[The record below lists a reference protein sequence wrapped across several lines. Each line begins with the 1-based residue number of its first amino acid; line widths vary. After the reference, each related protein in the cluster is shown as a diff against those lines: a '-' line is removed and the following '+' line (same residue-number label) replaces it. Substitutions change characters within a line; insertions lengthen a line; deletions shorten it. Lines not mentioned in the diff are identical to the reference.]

1 MLRHRLAPLF
11 EPHSLVVVSDRNLS
25 VLQTV
30 PGKLDKAVTR
40 VAVTADQSVQMPA
53 HINGIDG
60 AGRVD
65 AALVCVAPQRV
76 PQVLD
81 ALSACRPRALVLL
94 RHAESSSNPV
104 EDFVYCQTWAR
115 LNGCQLLGPH
125 SSGLQRP
132 AYGLN
137 LSQEPKPAR
146 AGRVA
151 LVTQSQS
158 IMEAVLDWADDI
170 ALGFST
176 AISLGDEA
184 AVDAAAVLDFLAMD
198 SDTDSIVLY
207 LDSASSSRHF
217 TSALRAAA
225 GVKPVVVLKT
235 GHGTYDPVSS
245 HDAVFN
251 ALLRRAGAVRVR
263 YFVQLF
269 SALKVLTHARRLRG
283 RRIALFSNGHGA
295 AQLALDAM
303 GPGAKVECAKLS
315 QATVTALRGLL
326 EERAQLN
333 NPVVSQAPLTA
344 DVVDGCVQALVQDSG
359 VDGVLVLLTPDPLA
373 DIAAVVD
380 ALARLSRKLRKP
392 VVISLLGDAAMRPLR
407 HVLDKIGA
415 PAFRTPETAAN
426 AYGILASY
434 HYNQVL
440 SQQVLPPEPL
450 ALPANVA
457 RAHALVNEVRQ
468 SGRHDLTPEEINE
481 LFACFHI
488 PVTHNAMPLRQPDF
502 YENRAPMAVRVH
514 QDPKFGPFF
523 SFGIGGQQ
531 SLLSARDDGVDLPP
545 LNGYLARQLVQRST
559 LWHRALSRELSHAG
573 CEALQEALERISD
586 LVCDTPDVKVLEI
599 DNLFVR
605 GTQLWAGSV
614 ILRLGDARL
623 VCSPQATG
631 YSHMAI
637 HPYPTRLVQ
646 VMSFDDASPWTLRPI
661 RPEDA
666 QALQLFIRGL
676 SDESR
681 YMRFVSMLRELTPT
695 MLSRYTRI
703 DYDRELALIAAAQ
716 RPNPQHRGYP
726 RDEIIGFAHY
736 LRNPDGRGAEYAL
749 VIGDA
754 WQHRKLGQKLMRVLV
769 QAAREQGLSYLE
781 GVVLT
786 GNRPMI
792 RLMTWLGFKNDSFE
806 EDPTMRRV
814 WIDLTKTQH
823 QSNV

>member
-11 EPHSLVVVSDRNLS
+11 EPHSLVVVSDRNLP
-25 VLQTV
+25 VLHAV
-30 PGKLDKAVTR
+30 PAKLDKALTR
-40 VAVTADQSVQMPA
+40 VVVEAGRPITVPA
-53 HINGIDG
+53 QVAGADG

-65 AALVCVAPQRV
+65 AALVCVAPQRL
-76 PQVLD
+76 PEALD
-81 ALSACRPRALVLL
+81 ALAACRPRALVLL
-94 RHAESSSNPV
+94 RHAVSSGNPV

-115 LNGCQLLGPH
+115 LHGCQLLGPY

-132 AYGLN
+132 GYGLN
-137 LSQEPKPAR
+137 LSQEPRQAR

-151 LVTQSQS
+151 LITQSQS

-176 AISLGDEA
+176 AVSLGDEA
-184 AVDAAAVLDFLAMD
+184 VVDAAAVLDFLAMD
-198 SDTDSIVLY
+198 ADTDSIVLY

-235 GHGTYDPVSS
+235 GHGPYDPASS

-303 GPGAKVECAKLS
+303 GPGAKVECAELS
-315 QATVTALRGLL
+315 QATVDALRGLL

-333 NPVVSQAPLTA
+333 NPVVSPAPLTA
-344 DVVDGCVQALVQDSG
+344 GVVEGCVRALAQDSG
-359 VDGVLVLLTPDPLA
+359 VDGVLVLLTPDPLT
-373 DIAAVVD
+373 DMPGVVN

-407 HVLDKIGA
+407 HVLDNIGA

-440 SQQVLPPEPL
+440 SQQILPPEPL
-450 ALPANVA
+450 ALPANVTRA
-457 RAHALVNEVRQ
+457 RALVAEARR
-468 SGRHDLTPEEINE
+468 SGRHDLTPEQISE

-488 PVTHNAMPLRQPDF
+488 PVVHDAMPLRQPDF
-502 YENRAPMAVRVH
+502 YENRAPMAIGVH
-514 QDPKFGPFF
+514 QDPKFGPFVG
-523 SFGIGGQQ
+523 FGIGGHQ
-531 SLLSARDDGVDLPP
+531 SLLSARDDGIDLPP

-559 LWHRALSRELSHAG
+559 LWHRALSRELSHVAF
-573 CEALQEALERISD
+573 EMLQEALERISD
-586 LVCDTPDVKVLEI
+586 LVCDIPELDVLEI

-605 GTQLWAGSV
+605 GSQLWAGSV
-614 ILRLGDARL
+614 TLRLGDT
-623 VCSPQATG
+623 VPGGSPQATG
-631 YSHMAI
+631 YRHMAI

-646 VMSFDDASPWTLRPI
+646 AKVFDDASPWTLRPI

-666 QALQLFIRGL
+666 QALQVFIRGL

-681 YMRFVSMLRELTPT
+681 YMRFVSMLRELTPA
-695 MLSRYTRI
+695 MLARYTRI
-703 DYDRELALIAAAQ
+703 DYDRELALVAAVQ
-716 RPNPQHRGYP
+716 SPNPRHRGYP

-736 LRNPDGRGAEYAL
+736 LRNADGRGAEYAL

-754 WQHRKLGQKLMRVLV
+754 WQHRGLGRELMLALV
-769 QAAREQGLSYLE
+769 QAAREQGLSYIE
-781 GVVLT
+781 GVVLA
-786 GNRPMI
+786 GNRPMLN
-792 RLMTWLGFKNDSFE
+792 LMTGLGFTNDSL
-806 EDPTMRRV
+806 EDDPGMRRV
-814 WIDLTKTQH
+814 WL
-823 QSNV
+823 NLA